1 MFSAEKLAAA
11 GTIEIK
17 VLVRVWQADG
27 TAYDGDFIGVF
38 KKPEQGQIDEMIE
51 DGWKNSEVLD
61 EYLVSVKG
69 IGRTATEPMP
79 EDEAL
84 ALVKKTPECV
94 SAACVAFFQKFAP
107 ERYNAKTSRKRRGG

>member
-11 GTIEIK
+11 NTIEIK

-38 KKPEQGQIDEMIE
+38 KKPTQDQIDEMIE
-51 DGWKNSEVLD
+51 EGWKNSDILD
-61 EYLVSVKG
+61 EYLIGVKG
-69 IGRTATEPMP
+69 IGRSATEPMP
-79 EDEAL
+79 EEEAL
-84 ALVKKTPECV
+84 ALVRKTPECV